1 MNKKKKLALRISLF
15 ALAALMV
22 LGIAYTSIVMIT
34 NSIEENRAEKEK
46 TVQTDEHAGHNHD

>member
-46 TVQTDEHAGHNHD
+46 TEQTDEHAGHNHE